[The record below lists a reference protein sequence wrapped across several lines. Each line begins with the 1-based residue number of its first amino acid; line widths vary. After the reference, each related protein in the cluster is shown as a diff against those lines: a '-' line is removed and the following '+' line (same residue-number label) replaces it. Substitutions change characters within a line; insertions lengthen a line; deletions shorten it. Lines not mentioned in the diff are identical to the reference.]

1 MRLHVMRDITMPQT
15 VWLVSCVQTFFLEL
29 IVFAPFDIQ
38 EKQNLISVLVLIG
51 KMNYHH
57 SLKQLQKQLG

>member
-1 MRLHVMRDITMPQT
+1 MRDITMPQT

>member
-1 MRLHVMRDITMPQT
+1 MRDITMPQT
-15 VWLVSCVQTFFLEL
+15 VWLVSCVQTFFLKL

-51 KMNYHH
+51 KMN
-57 SLKQLQKQLG
+57 

>member
-1 MRLHVMRDITMPQT
+1 MRDITMPQT
-15 VWLVSCVQTFFLEL
+15 VWLVSCVQTFCLEL

>member
-1 MRLHVMRDITMPQT
+1 M
-15 VWLVSCVQTFFLEL
+15 SCVTSQCLKQFGWSACVQNFSFEL
-29 IVFAPFDIQ
+29 IVFATSDIQ